1 MMKKEVREVS
11 ERLKFLSEMEK
22 LVVDEL
28 VPRLNPSIIYLFGS
42 YAKGTAT
49 ESSDIDIA
57 YFSETSLTNYERFI
71 LAQYLADLV
80 KKEVDLVD
88 IKQASTVFQAQI
100 VGLGKVI
107 YCSNEKQRHEFE
119 MLTLKMY
126 AKLNE
131 ERKPILD
138 QIKESGKIYE

>member
-1 MMKKEVREVS
+1 
-11 ERLKFLSEMEK
+11 MEK